1 MKEIKLSN
9 RMKMVADMVHEDTVA
24 DIGCDHAFVSIYLRQ
39 NRNIS
44 RVFAMDVR
52 KGPLEIARRNIALA
66 GESDNIIVRMSNG
79 LEKLE
84 INEASCAILA
94 GMGGML
100 IISILEN
107 AKKHIQNGI
116 SFVLQPQSDII
127 AVRNYVKEINYC
139 IVEENMLFEEGKY
152 YTAFRIVPDTSK
164 EATEINEINRQFI
177 KANGYDTEGA
187 KAVFDAY
194 GLNLIR
200 NKNSCL
206 KDYLYD
212 SLETNMKIYSK
223 LNDDSI
229 NSQNRKMQLEE
240 EKKIALLALKMC
252 E

>member
-1 MKEIKLSN
+1 
-9 RMKMVADMVHEDTVA
+9 
-24 DIGCDHAFVSIYLRQ
+24 
-39 NRNIS
+39 
-44 RVFAMDVR
+44 
-52 KGPLEIARRNIALA
+52 
-66 GESDNIIVRMSNG
+66 
-79 LEKLE
+79 
-84 INEASCAILA
+84 
-94 GMGGML
+94 MGGML

-164 EATEINEINRQFI
+164 EATEINKINRQFI